1 MIYEKLFSN
10 DVAVVTPIPISIV
23 ENVGNSV
30 DFVAIIALVISILS
44 IVLTV
49 LQYMQS
55 QKLNDINMEAEY
67 FREVFDEYILKKIP
81 TATKKIEFINDSL
94 SSSYKELSGVLIEL
108 KGNIGFF
115 KYRNRNF
122 YDDLIDNIYAI
133 DDYLVGYASKKMSIS
148 EQKRYCVNL
157 EKRISDLYTSIFNFY
172 LGKRTTRKSQ

>member
-67 FREVFDEYILKKIP
+67 FREVFDEYILKKN
-81 TATKKIEFINDSL
+81 THCD
-94 SSSYKELSGVLIEL
+94 
-108 KGNIGFF
+108 
-115 KYRNRNF
+115 
-122 YDDLIDNIYAI
+122 
-133 DDYLVGYASKKMSIS
+133 
-148 EQKRYCVNL
+148 
-157 EKRISDLYTSIFNFY
+157 
-172 LGKRTTRKSQ
+172 